1 MKDFNWDNLRF
12 FLAMVRAGNPS
23 AAARLLRVDHNTVRR
38 RVTAL
43 ESDLGARLFDRVDD
57 RYALTDEGE
66 ALLSV
71 AESMEGHA
79 VHAQSKIGGR
89 DIAIGGT
96 VRIGVPDGLG
106 TLFIAPRLA
115 KLRQIHPQLNIELVM
130 MSRKVDLSRREA
142 DMAIM
147 IGEHE
152 SKRITSTLLTEVTM
166 RLYASSSYL
175 ARHEKIKKI
184 EELAHHDFVSG
195 IDEFDFG
202 PAIDRFLS
210 GADMGFNT
218 TISCSSI
225 VAQLKATAAGGGLCC
240 FAKFIAATE
249 PELIPV
255 LPDQIR
261 FSRNITLAVHT
272 DMAQLARIKAIA
284 EFLQHEFHQQRLLFG

>member
-12 FLAMVRAGNPS
+12 FLALVRAGNPN
-23 AAARLLRVDHNTVRR
+23 AAARLLHVDHNTVRR

-43 ESDLGARLFDRVDD
+43 ESELGARLFDRVDD

-66 ALLSV
+66 EMLSV

-115 KLRQIHPQLNIELVM
+115 KLRQIHPQLRIELVVT
-130 MSRKVDLSRREA
+130 SRNFDLSRREA

-152 SKRITSTLLTEVTM
+152 SKRITSTPLTEVTM

-175 ARHEKIKKI
+175 ARYEKIKKI
-184 EELAHHDFVSG
+184 EDLAHHDFVSG

-202 PAIDRFLS
+202 PAIDRSLS
-210 GADMGFNT
+210 GVDPGFNT

-255 LPDQIR
+255 LPDQVK
-261 FSRNITLAVHT
+261 FSRDITLAVHT
-272 DMAQLARIKAIA
+272 DMVQLARIKVIA
-284 EFLQHEFHQQRLLFG
+284 EFLRYEFEQQRLLFG

>member
-66 ALLSV
+66 AMLSV

-79 VHAQSKIGGR
+79 VHAQSTIGGR

-115 KLRQIHPQLNIELVM
+115 KLRQIHPQLNVELVVT
-130 MSRKVDLSRREA
+130 SRNFDLSRREA

-152 SKRITSTLLTEVTM
+152 SKRITSTPLTEVTM

-175 ARHEKIKKI
+175 ARYEKIKKI
-184 EELAHHDFVSG
+184 ADLAHHDFVSG
-195 IDEFDFG
+195 IDDFDFG
-202 PAIDRFLS
+202 PAIDQFLS
-210 GADMGFNT
+210 GADLGFNT

-261 FSRNITLAVHT
+261 FSRNIILAVHT

-284 EFLQHEFHQQRLLFG
+284 EFLRREFQQQRLLFD